1 MSTEIYLDIETSW
14 QKEITLIGFWSKP
27 TGLVQLINEQINAT
41 NLLKQLPSSG
51 ELFTF
56 NGHSFDLSVIKNQ
69 LGIDLRSKF
78 QSFDLRWI
86 CPKYGLKGGQKIVEK
101 LIGFDR
107 ETEGLNGQDAIRL
120 WAKYLQGDRTALKT
134 FLQYNAEDIQ
144 GMIAIK
150 KYLNL

>member
-1 MSTEIYLDIETSW
+1 MEIYLDIETSW
-14 QKEITLIGFWSKP
+14 QREITLIGFWSKP
-27 TGLVQLINEQINAT
+27 TGLVQLMNEQITAS
-41 NLLKQLPSSG
+41 NLIKCLPSYG
-51 ELFTF
+51 NIFTF

-78 QSFDLRWI
+78 ESFDLRWI

-101 LIGFDR
+101 LIGFNR
-107 ETEGLNGQDAIRL
+107 ETEGLNGQDAMKL
-120 WAKYLQGDRTALKT
+120 WSKYLKGDRTALKT